1 MTDINISHLS
11 KAEALRRLWN
21 GALNHVNHGQLMAMV
36 QLQQPRMTLEQAQTH
51 VASSRNLYFDYV
63 DGRCLKVNL
72 SKDTL
77 NPALYDRD
85 SGPGAA
91 ARALARCQ

>member
-36 QLQQPRMTLEQAQTH
+36 QLMQKPMTLEEAEVH
-51 VASSRNLYFDYV
+51 VACSRDLYFDYV
-63 DGRCLKVNL
+63 QGRCLKVDL

-77 NPALYDRD
+77 DPRLYDRD

-91 ARALARCQ
+91 ARALARDY